1 MLKRA
6 AAKMFP
12 RWRDY
17 RRIRWMYK
25 HAFGELPNL
34 RNPQSINEKIQR
46 YKLVARDSRMPK
58 RADKVL
64 VKEFV
69 RDRLGDEWIVPTLW
83 HGPGLPLRQERNW
96 PIPFVVK
103 CNHGSAMNVFVRCA
117 DELNWSRIESL
128 CDAWLTQTHYGDWGG
143 EWVYSKIKPQ
153 VLVEPFIN
161 ELSELP
167 TDYKLWT
174 FSGRVGFIQ
183 VDTDRE
189 VAHKRTMFDRDWN
202 RLPFTTGYP
211 VDDREIARPASL
223 ARMIDAAEVL
233 SESMPFV
240 RADFYDIAGRPI
252 FGELTYYPDSG
263 TARFEPPEYD
273 RQVSAMWM

>member
-1 MLKRA
+1 MQ
-6 AAKMFP
+6 P
-12 RWRDY
+12 RQCNERIRPLR
-17 RRIRWMYK
+17 RRI
-25 HAFGELPNL
+25 ELAPHRVSLRCLANPN
-34 RNPQSINEKIQR
+34 
-46 YKLVARDSRMPK
+46 AR
-58 RADKVL
+58 
-64 VKEFV
+64 
-69 RDRLGDEWIVPTLW
+69 
-83 HGPGLPLRQERNW
+83 
-96 PIPFVVK
+96 
-103 CNHGSAMNVFVRCA
+103 
-117 DELNWSRIESL
+117 
-128 CDAWLTQTHYGDWGG
+128 DWGG

-211 VDDREIARPASL
+211 VDDREIVRPASL

-252 FGELTYYPDSG
+252 FGELTSDSG

-273 RQVSAMWM
+273 RQVSAMWV